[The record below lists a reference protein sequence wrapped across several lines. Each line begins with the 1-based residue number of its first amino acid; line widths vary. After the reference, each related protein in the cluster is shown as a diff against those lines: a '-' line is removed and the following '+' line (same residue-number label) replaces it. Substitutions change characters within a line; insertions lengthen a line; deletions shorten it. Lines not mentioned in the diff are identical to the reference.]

1 MQSPP
6 CEYQLDI
13 EIFHLWP
20 SASDLHS
27 IQTWYHSIQQLHS
40 ETLAGI
46 GNDLFVHAR
55 AAKVETCPTNIV
67 EHNCRAKISI
77 ETILPVPR
85 QSDAKGN
92 SMCWEPLEFKRQCVL
107 SRYHM

>member
-20 SASDLHS
+20 SASVLHS
-27 IQTWYHSIQQLHS
+27 VDLQTWYHSIPQLHS

-55 AAKVETCPTNIV
+55 AAKVETCPGNILLRTTAV
-67 EHNCRAKISI
+67 CN
-77 ETILPVPR
+77 
-85 QSDAKGN
+85 
-92 SMCWEPLEFKRQCVL
+92 
-107 SRYHM
+107 